1 MLSTIGVIDD
11 GKGFNV
17 EECSQK
23 CLGLSIVNSYV
34 EDKLKESIQL
44 ESTAWNNSFI
54 TFKM

>member
-1 MLSTIGVIDD
+1 MDTKLYQMLSTIGVIDD

-44 ESTAWNNSFI
+44 ESTA
-54 TFKM
+54 